1 MPLCAPLNFLLDTG
15 LGMHH
20 YNLFKIYKAKMRTMK
35 TYTAKPKENPSKWY
49 LVDADG
55 CVLGRLASFVAARL
69 RGKHKPIFTPHVD
82 TGDHIVVINADKV
95 TLTGDKWNA
104 KVYYRHSGYMGGL
117 KSRTAREVLEKRP
130 QDLLKHAVKGMLP
143 KNRLGRRIFR
153 KLKVYAGP
161 EHPHEAQSPE
171 TIQL

>member
-1 MPLCAPLNFLLDTG
+1 
-15 LGMHH
+15 
-20 YNLFKIYKAKMRTMK
+20 MK
-35 TYTAKPKENPSKWY
+35 TFTAKPKEVENSWY
-49 LVDADG
+49 LVDANG

-95 TLTGDKWNA
+95 TLTGNKWDA

-117 KSRTAREVLEKRP
+117 KSRTAKDVLEKSP
-130 QDLLKHAVKGMLP
+130 EDLVRHAVKGMLP
-143 KNRLGRRIFR
+143 KNRLGRQMFK

-161 EHPHEAQSPE
+161 EHPHEAQNPE
-171 TIQL
+171 RLQF